1 MRLGFALA
9 QAFLSESFV
18 VTTFLTVWAAT
29 SEPMSSAVRTKEFLE
44 FQQTLREL
52 EGQVRKLLKEA
63 AESGPSERTR
73 DLTGKVYD
81 LAERAN
87 QIRPQEARNQ
97 STTNR
102 SVLEK
107 LPKQFDDDF
116 GKFKGLVTF
125 VEGVRKQH
133 YNATGHNIG
142 RTYGSFGTSELSP
155 GRHHGKSFISTLEI
169 RCDACG
175 SESPQSE
182 RRDYP
187 IHVLLHDR
195 GQWEVC
201 TGQSDCECQGYEGK
215 GVRIGVNLSP
225 ERVAKGKEPKLS
237 E

>member
-1 MRLGFALA
+1 
-9 QAFLSESFV
+9 
-18 VTTFLTVWAAT
+18 
-29 SEPMSSAVRTKEFLE
+29 MSSAVRTKEFIE

-52 EGQVRKLLKEA
+52 ESQVRKLLKEA

-97 STTNR
+97 STTNQ
-102 SVLEK
+102 STLEK
-107 LPKQFDDDF
+107 LPKQFDEDF
-116 GKFKGLVTF
+116 GKFKGLVTY
-125 VEGVRKQH
+125 VERVRKQH

-142 RTYGSFGTSELSP
+142 RTYGSFGTDELSP
-155 GRHHGKSFISTLEI
+155 GHRHGKFLIDTLEI
-169 RCDACG
+169 SCDACG
-175 SESPQSE
+175 DESPRSE

-201 TGQSDCECQGYEGK
+201 TGQSYCECQSYEGK

-225 ERVAKGKEPKLS
+225 ETKGKWKAPKSS

>member
-1 MRLGFALA
+1 
-9 QAFLSESFV
+9 
-18 VTTFLTVWAAT
+18 
-29 SEPMSSAVRTKEFLE
+29 MSSAVRTKEFIE

-52 EGQVRKLLKEA
+52 ESQVRKLLKEA
-63 AESGPSERTR
+63 AETGPSERTR
-73 DLTGKVYD
+73 DLTGKVYN

-87 QIRPQEARNQ
+87 QIRPQEPRNQ
-97 STTNR
+97 STTNQ
-102 SVLEK
+102 STLEK
-107 LPKQFDDDF
+107 LPEQFDEDF

-125 VEGVRKQH
+125 VERVRKQH

-142 RTYGSFGTSELSP
+142 RTYGSFGTDELSP
-155 GRHHGKSFISTLEI
+155 GRHHGRFLIDTLEI

-175 SESPQSE
+175 NESLQSE

-201 TGQSDCECQGYEGK
+201 TGQSHCECQGNEGK
-215 GVRIGVNLSP
+215 GVRIGVHLSP
-225 ERVAKGKEPKLS
+225 ETLGKGKEPKLP

>member
-1 MRLGFALA
+1 
-9 QAFLSESFV
+9 
-18 VTTFLTVWAAT
+18 
-29 SEPMSSAVRTKEFLE
+29 MSSALKTKEFLE
-44 FQQTLREL
+44 FQQTLRDL
-52 EGQVRKLLKEA
+52 ESQVRQLLKEA
-63 AESGPSERTR
+63 AANGPSERTR

-81 LAERAN
+81 LAERAR
-87 QIRPQEARNQ
+87 QIPLPEIRNQ
-97 STTNR
+97 STTNQ

-116 GKFKGLVTF
+116 GKFKGLTVF
-125 VEGVRKQH
+125 VERVRKQH
-133 YNATGHNIG
+133 HNATGHNIG

-155 GRHHGKSFISTLEI
+155 GHHHGKSFISTLEI

-175 SESPQSE
+175 SESLQSE

-225 ERVAKGKEPKLS
+225 ERAGKGKEPKLS